1 MSVGTRRGLTLVEVV
16 VAVAILGFTVATAAS
31 VFGQASHLRVTT
43 QRDDDARVA
52 VENETERLRALPY
65 WTGGDGSTQQDGSLV
80 GAVFPHALTGRNT
93 ESRYVVSGDGQDT
106 PAGAF
111 VTLGALG
118 DRGLRVVA
126 RFAVSSRDGWRALD
140 WAAIQGFAC
149 EEAWRPPGTTML
161 VAVAVLAS
169 AAGESSVLFEQ
180 YSVIAARQ
188 SPITALAAARATS
201 EPGR

>member
-1 MSVGTRRGLTLVEVV
+1 MSVGTRSGLTLVEVV
-16 VAVAILGFTVATAAS
+16 AAVAILGVTVATAAS
-31 VFGQASHLRVTT
+31 VFGQASRLRVTT

-52 VENETERLRALPY
+52 VENEIERLRALPY

-80 GAVFPHALTGRNT
+80 GAVFPHAVAARNT
-93 ESRYVVSGDGQDT
+93 ESRYVVPGDDQDA

-111 VTLGALG
+111 VTFRALG

-140 WAAIQGFAC
+140 WADIQGFAC
-149 EEAWRPPGTTML
+149 DEAWRPPGTTML

-169 AAGESSVLFEQ
+169 AARESSMLYEQ
-180 YSVIAARQ
+180 YAVIAAQ
-188 SPITALAAARATS
+188 QGPLTALAGARATS